1 MGRNDMPRAI
11 AAFLNIVLLAT
22 LLVGSLPFLLEPIR
36 SGRCRSRP
44 APRTSAS
51 PWSTFV

>member
-22 LLVGSLPFLLEPIR
+22 LLVVSLRILLDPIR
-36 SGRCRSRP
+36 SGRCRSP
-44 APRTSAS
+44 LAPRTSAS
-51 PWSTFV
+51 PWSTFL